1 MNVLFIYSDIIDPL
15 KGGVER
21 VTNVL
26 CNFFQE
32 NNINVYFLS
41 LSRKVDDNNASTKQY
56 YLPKPDNLYDNENI
70 DFYISFLKSRSI
82 DKVINQGGLSPRTSG
97 FAYYCKYNPNVS
109 LISVIHSSLLASI
122 KNYSISYYDKYKKY
136 HLTSLLVLTNYSII
150 KNVILLLYKWK
161 YKKHYENLLRNSN
174 YVILL
179 SNNYKKELSF
189 FVPNYDKNKVM
200 AIPNPCSFSTSLDLD
215 NKQREILYV
224 GRIDTYQKK
233 VDLLLKMWHKLYLQF
248 PEWSLKIVGGG
259 DELITIKEMSR
270 KLGLDRISFEGF
282 KDPTNAYQT
291 ASIFCMTSAFEGF
304 PMVLPEAMQNGVVPV
319 IFDSY
324 LSAKDL
330 IVDGESGFLIKPFDL
345 DDYCFKIR
353 LLINDH
359 ELRYKM
365 AKTAFFKAQE
375 FSISNIGAVWLTL
388 LKL

>member
-1 MNVLFIYSDIIDPL
+1 
-15 KGGVER
+15 
-21 VTNVL
+21 
-26 CNFFQE
+26 
-32 NNINVYFLS
+32 
-41 LSRKVDDNNASTKQY
+41 
-56 YLPKPDNLYDNENI
+56 
-70 DFYISFLKSRSI
+70 
-82 DKVINQGGLSPRTSG
+82 
-97 FAYYCKYNPNVS
+97 
-109 LISVIHSSLLASI
+109 
-122 KNYSISYYDKYKKY
+122 
-136 HLTSLLVLTNYSII
+136 
-150 KNVILLLYKWK
+150 
-161 YKKHYENLLRNSN
+161 
-174 YVILL
+174 
-179 SNNYKKELSF
+179 
-189 FVPNYDKNKVM
+189 
-200 AIPNPCSFSTSLDLD
+200 
-215 NKQREILYV
+215 
-224 GRIDTYQKK
+224 
-233 VDLLLKMWHKLYLQF
+233 MWHKLYLQF

>member
-179 SNNYKKELSF
+179 S
-189 FVPNYDKNKVM
+189 
-200 AIPNPCSFSTSLDLD
+200 I
-215 NKQREILYV
+215 NKQ
-224 GRIDTYQKK
+224 
-233 VDLLLKMWHKLYLQF
+233 
-248 PEWSLKIVGGG
+248 
-259 DELITIKEMSR
+259 
-270 KLGLDRISFEGF
+270 
-282 KDPTNAYQT
+282 AY
-291 ASIFCMTSAFEGF
+291 
-304 PMVLPEAMQNGVVPV
+304 
-319 IFDSY
+319 
-324 LSAKDL
+324 
-330 IVDGESGFLIKPFDL
+330 
-345 DDYCFKIR
+345 
-353 LLINDH
+353 
-359 ELRYKM
+359 
-365 AKTAFFKAQE
+365 
-375 FSISNIGAVWLTL
+375 
-388 LKL
+388 